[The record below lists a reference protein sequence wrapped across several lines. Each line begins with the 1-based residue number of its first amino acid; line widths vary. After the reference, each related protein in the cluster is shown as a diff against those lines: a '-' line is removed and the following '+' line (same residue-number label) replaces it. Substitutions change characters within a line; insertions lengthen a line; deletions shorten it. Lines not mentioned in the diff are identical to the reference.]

1 MLQETVLDV
10 KIILVLWNIEQK
22 LIVYILPSQHEFTQ
36 PSREQYEKTTNLRK
50 EIPITVVYVVDSAPL
65 ETFIV

>member
-1 MLQETVLDV
+1 MRKQQTYV
-10 KIILVLWNIEQK
+10 KK
-22 LIVYILPSQHEFTQ
+22 F
-36 PSREQYEKTTNLRK
+36 RK